1 MLKALVIINT
11 RLIYSLA
18 SKMLVFQTRFANAL
32 RNIKLIETN
41 EKDYYSTTLIL
52 PGNQNVSG
60 CAKLIVSLRATA
72 KQSQSVAIAS
82 LHFVPLAMT
91 NAQLILP
98 KYLVGASR
106 SLVYASEQD
115 ACPISSGHAPLTDY
129 ANPAILRK
137 TNP

>member
-52 PGNQNVSG
+52 PGNQNV
-60 CAKLIVSLRATA
+60 
-72 KQSQSVAIAS
+72 
-82 LHFVPLAMT
+82 
-91 NAQLILP
+91 
-98 KYLVGASR
+98 VGASR

-115 ACPISSGHAPLTDY
+115 ACPMLCPPDT
-129 ANPAILRK
+129 LR
-137 TNP
+137 